1 MALLFKFKELQELV
15 TFQPLETEV
24 IFLEAV
30 KSRGQTC
37 QVADFVW
44 LFWLFSSEMSL
55 SRMHLA
61 ISVNGGTRSGSG
73 LRPFLCDTAQCTAG
87 HE

>member
-30 KSRGQTC
+30 KSSGQTC
-37 QVADFVW
+37 QVDDFAW
-44 LFWLFSSEMSL
+44 LFWPFSSETSL

-61 ISVNGGTRSGSG
+61 ISVKCGTRSGSA
-73 LRPFLCDTAQCTAG
+73 LRPFLCDTAQYTAA